1 MARNSPTAARFVSS
15 AAILFLFSFLFSD
28 SVFAGDVELLFFYRT
43 GCPHSA
49 KVDKFLKQRIEP
61 SYAVAVKKYEIHKSN
76 NASLLLRLA
85 DAYNSEKIRKE
96 GVPAVFVGNE
106 AIQGYNRLALRKI
119 EAAVRAALHSEAPSP
134 LSRLGKEEKSVKEQL
149 TLPALLVAAGLDAI
163 NPCTFGVLALLLAT
177 ITLLA
182 KPKRRKRVVNAG
194 LVFTAAIF
202 ICYTLMGFGL
212 LSAIQVSGIQ
222 QYIYCAV
229 GVLAILIGLWNT
241 KDYFWH
247 ERGANIEVPKSW
259 RPKLK
264 KIVSGVTS
272 LPGCFFTGVL
282 CSLILLPCTSGP
294 YVVIIGMLSDTATR
308 MQAVWL
314 LLLYNTIF
322 VIPFITIALAIGLGL
337 TTTARVEMWRQRRIE
352 KLHLATGIFMLV
364 LGTTMIT
371 LLIFKVI

>member
-1 MARNSPTAARFVSS
+1 MVRNSSTAARRLSS
-15 AAILFLFSFLFSD
+15 AAVLFLILFSNSIL
-28 SVFAGDVELLFFYRT
+28 AADVELLFFYRT

-49 KVDKFLKQRIEP
+49 RVDKFLKQRLEP
-61 SYAVAVKKYEIHKSN
+61 NYAVAIEKYEIHKSN
-76 NASLLLRLA
+76 NANLLLRLA

-96 GVPAVFVGNE
+96 GVPAVFVGSD
-106 AIQGYNRLALRKI
+106 AIQGDNRLALREI
-119 EAAVRAALHSEAPSP
+119 EVAVRTALHSEAPSP

-149 TLPALLVAAGLDAI
+149 TLPALLIAAGLDAI

-182 KPKRRKRVVNAG
+182 KVNRRKRVIHAG
-194 LVFTAAIF
+194 LVFTVAVF

-212 LSAIQVSGIQ
+212 LKAIQVSGIQ
-222 QYIYCAV
+222 QYVYWAV

-259 RPKLK
+259 QPKLK

-282 CSLILLPCTSGP
+282 CSLFLLPCTSGP
-294 YVVIIGMLSDTATR
+294 YVVIIGMLSNTATR
-308 MQAVWL
+308 TQAVWL
-314 LLLYNTIF
+314 LLLYNAIF
-322 VIPFITIALAIGLGL
+322 VIPFIIITVAIGLGL
-337 TTTARVEMWRQRRIE
+337 TTTARLEMWRQKRIE
-352 KLHLATGIFMLV
+352 KLHLASGIFMLA
-364 LGTTMIT
+364 LGVTLVT
-371 LLIFKVI
+371 LLILGII